1 LIPFGVEERVSNA
14 QTNELVRYAQGNPL
28 RVHSTLR
35 EGSGEHVF
43 SLRVAVGCH
52 VTRV

>member
-1 LIPFGVEERVSNA
+1 
-14 QTNELVRYAQGNPL
+14 VRSARGNSL
-28 RVHSTLR
+28 RVHSTMR